1 MKMNNEKDKNLNA
14 LEPQEETAAPQ
25 QQEEAREETAAPQQE
40 ATEEKATKKQ
50 DSGKKKS
57 GKKLSFKKYLQ
68 SPRFKHGSMATVMTA
83 GVVVIAV
90 LVNMLVG
97 ILADRFPSMNW
108 DMTKSNSNSLSD
120 KALEI
125 VDGVTQPTEISLILT
140 ESEAKSNQY
149 YSQVATLAE
158 KMAERNGN
166 ITVQYI
172 DADAN
177 PGFIAPY
184 TEDGLAAG
192 GVLVKTEKRS
202 RVVTQ
207 GELFP
212 SQIDYST
219 YQTIRYNDV
228 DAALA
233 NAVSAVN
240 VAEMPVVA
248 FDTGHNE
255 GMDTTYL
262 QSFLKSSNFDTVTFN
277 LLTDEIPEEAQVIVL
292 AVPQTDLSSAEATK
306 VMDFLKDETATVDRS
321 LMVFYYPSQ
330 TEFPVLNTLMNE
342 WGLNVKPSVALENDS
357 TKMLGTSVDFIASVA
372 VKTES
377 NGSTT
382 NLINENKT
390 GSSYGYL
397 RAYMANPVEVLW
409 ETRNE
414 VSTDILLTTS
424 EQGQTAVFNEESGQM
439 EPASEEK
446 SAQTLAAVGSKLVKY
461 GAADYREAKVF
472 AFGCVAFFNESV
484 LKANTFGNDDY
495 TTDLFSYASGTE
507 ATSAITSNP
516 TALVTNDLV
525 IDATTMKVLGLWVFT
540 IIIPASFLVAA
551 LVVFLKRRHL

>member
-1 MKMNNEKDKNLNA
+1 MNNEKDKNLNA

-277 LLTDEIPEEAQVIVL
+277 LLTDEIPEEAQVIVPDYQLSL
-292 AVPQTDLSSAEATK
+292 AIGKEGQNARLAARLTGYKIDIKSETQARELGMYYQLANDCQEEYDGEYSGEEYQEDNWYEGQENGEDSYQE
-306 VMDFLKDETATVDRS
+306 DE
-321 LMVFYYPSQ
+321 Y
-330 TEFPVLNTLMNE
+330 EE
-342 WGLNVKPSVALENDS
+342 
-357 TKMLGTSVDFIASVA
+357 
-372 VKTES
+372 
-377 NGSTT
+377 
-382 NLINENKT
+382 
-390 GSSYGYL
+390 GYD
-397 RAYMANPVEVLW
+397 E
-409 ETRNE
+409 
-414 VSTDILLTTS
+414 D
-424 EQGQTAVFNEESGQM
+424 G
-439 EPASEEK
+439 SEEE
-446 SAQTLAAVGSKLVKY
+446 
-461 GAADYREAKVF
+461 RE
-472 AFGCVAFFNESV
+472 
-484 LKANTFGNDDY
+484 
-495 TTDLFSYASGTE
+495 
-507 ATSAITSNP
+507 
-516 TALVTNDLV
+516 
-525 IDATTMKVLGLWVFT
+525 
-540 IIIPASFLVAA
+540 
-551 LVVFLKRRHL
+551 